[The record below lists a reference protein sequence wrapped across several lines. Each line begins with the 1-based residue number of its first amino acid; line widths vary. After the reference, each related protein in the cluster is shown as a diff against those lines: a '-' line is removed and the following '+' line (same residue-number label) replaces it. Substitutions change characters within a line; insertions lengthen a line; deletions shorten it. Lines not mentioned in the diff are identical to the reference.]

1 MQSHAGSDSATDH
14 GQSIGPRHRMLG
26 RIADFFS
33 PTLEY
38 TKCGARTKQRYCA
51 ATGSVHPKTTD
62 KEWSRYAAMEVEYLC
77 PACGEEFWV
86 LEVSPQYPL
95 L

>member
-1 MQSHAGSDSATDH
+1 MQPHTGPDAATDH
-14 GQSIGPRHRMLG
+14 GQPLRPTHRIFG
-26 RIADFFS
+26 RVADFFS
-33 PTLEY
+33 PTLEC
-38 TKCGARTKQRYCA
+38 TECGARTKQRYCSS
-51 ATGSVHPKTTD
+51 TGAVRPQLTD

-77 PACGEEFWV
+77 PTCGSEFWV

>member
-1 MQSHAGSDSATDH
+1 MQSHAGSDSATAH
-14 GQSIGPRHRMLG
+14 GQSIRTRPREFG

-33 PTLEY
+33 PTLQCTE
-38 TKCGARTKQRYCA
+38 CGARTNQRYYSA
-51 ATGSVHPKTTD
+51 PGSVHPKATD

-77 PACGEEFWV
+77 PVCGEEFWV